1 MTIFIDTCVFV
12 ALRNAD
18 DEQHQRS
25 RELMKRALKAEFG
38 AIHTSDYIIDE
49 AITTALIRT
58 RRHDL
63 AIDIGKYIIESPRI
77 NKLWTTKEIFELAWQ
92 KFQALKDKPLSFTDC
107 TTLAHI
113 EKNGIKKILSFDSGF
128 DGLIQRVYRTLL
140 AR

>member
-25 RELMKRALKAEFG
+25 KELMKRALKAEFG
-38 AIHTSDYIIDE
+38 AIYTSDYIIDE

-58 RRHDL
+58 RRIDI

-77 NKLWTTKEIFELAWQ
+77 IKLWTTREIFEVAWQ
-92 KFQALKDKPLSFTDC
+92 KFKTLKDKNLSFTDY

-113 EKNGIKKILSFDSGF
+113 EKNRIKQIMSFDSGF
-128 DGLIQRVYRTLL
+128 DGLASRVY
-140 AR
+140 

>member
-38 AIHTSDYIIDE
+38 AIYTSDYIIDE

-92 KFQALKDKPLSFTDC
+92 KFRALKDKPLSFTDC

-128 DGLIQRVYRTLL
+128 DGLIQRVY
-140 AR
+140 

>member
-1 MTIFIDTCVFV
+1 MTIFIDTGVFV

-25 RELMKRALKAEFG
+25 KELMRKALKAEFG
-38 AIHTSDYIIDE
+38 AIYTSDYIIGE

-77 NKLWTTKEIFELAWQ
+77 IKLWTTKEIFELAWQ
-92 KFQALKDKPLSFTDC
+92 KFKTLKDKPLSFTDC
-107 TTLAHI
+107 ITLAHI
-113 EKNGIKKILSFDSGF
+113 ERNKIKQILSFDSGF
-128 DGLIQRVYRTLL
+128 DGLIQRIY
-140 AR
+140 

>member
-38 AIHTSDYIIDE
+38 AIYTSDYIIDE

-128 DGLIQRVYRTLL
+128 DGLIQKVY
-140 AR
+140 